1 VILGAGKVP
10 PHRQGSRVMR
20 TLGYALALI
29 AVGCSQ
35 QSRKLRNSNYELVDG
50 HCTAACA
57 NGAIPGEDGAS
68 NPRREKVDMEVRTKH
83 IVGRS
88 VIPSFGTKKWA
99 SIDFPKAAE
108 TNRPPQPPARHAF
121 QVSPLQKGTN
131 GFVLLNLLLSA
142 NQLKVEHS
150 RLSPFSTISSRPYP
164 RRCDM
169 LIPFQP
175 TLSVVLNHNV
185 PFDEQLRDHNAILND
200 YYNASEAANHSK
212 RSVDFDRW
220 FLPGWFNGY
229 KVQDYHHPEG
239 RQLFVWEALHP
250 VIGFEIARV
259 YSNALAV
266 TRLKYRSSTSYLGRI
281 KCLAD
286 FVCAPVTHVPDAG
299 GLAMTA
305 AISTAIGGCAA
316 NVAMDLAKIGRR
328 AAVVGLVGADLPG
341 RFVRGELAAGGVDT
355 TYVVETPAAQTS
367 ATLVINVRGEDRRF
381 IHTFGANA
389 EFDGRVVTP
398 ALVRQSCILYVGGFF
413 LMPRMTAERV
423 VELFRCARESH
434 VPTVLDVVIPD
445 PRTCREQLEKVLPWT
460 DVFLPNVD
468 EARLLTDLADPLEQ
482 ARVFRDAGAETVVIT
497 CGSDGAVLSGKSG
510 TLRSGRFPVEFV
522 DGTGSGDAFAAG
534 YIAGLLDG
542 CTPEKCLEMGSAL
555 GASCVRRAGATPGV
569 FTRSELDEFLAT
581 HRLPIF

>member
-286 FVCAPVTHVPDAG
+286 FVCAPSESPAEDDRYSVDIRTKYNDIVNPISKYIYPPYKGADTPRDELLLG
-299 GLAMTA
+299 EDLTDFLAWIPESHLPSVRQERRKRTAERTYTQIILA
-305 AISTAIGGCAA
+305 AICGFRYDELHWLDALGPTRDIFPDRNTIRTRFGKAA
-316 NVAMDLAKIGRR
+316 KGSGPRTREVDL
-328 AAVVGLVGADLPG
+328 
-341 RFVRGELAAGGVDT
+341 
-355 TYVVETPAAQTS
+355 TPLSS
-367 ATLVINVRGEDRRF
+367 ATLNHYERYTR
-381 IHTFGANA
+381 T
-389 EFDGRVVTP
+389 EFPGSETNP
-398 ALVRQSCILYVGGFF
+398 ALFLTLEGTRVGYT
-413 LMPRMTAERV
+413 M
-423 VELFRCARESH
+423 AR
-434 VPTVLDVVIPD
+434 
-445 PRTCREQLEKVLPWT
+445 
-460 DVFLPNVD
+460 
-468 EARLLTDLADPLEQ
+468 
-482 ARVFRDAGAETVVIT
+482 
-497 CGSDGAVLSGKSG
+497 
-510 TLRSGRFPVEFV
+510 
-522 DGTGSGDAFAAG
+522 
-534 YIAGLLDG
+534 
-542 CTPEKCLEMGSAL
+542 SAL
-555 GASCVRRAGATPGV
+555 GTIVRHARAAGLVLPADMGWHSFRRSFATQYIQEHPDKIWKLL
-569 FTRSELDEFLAT
+569 ELLGHQDPLTLIRYVRPTAANLSAGMGRYLSRLAMART
-581 HRLPIF
+581 A